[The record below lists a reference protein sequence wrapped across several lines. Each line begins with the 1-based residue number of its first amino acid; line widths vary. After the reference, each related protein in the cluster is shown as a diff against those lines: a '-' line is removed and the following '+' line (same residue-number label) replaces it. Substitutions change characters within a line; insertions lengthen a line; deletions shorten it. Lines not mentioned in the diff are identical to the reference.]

1 MNTRAPLKKQT
12 LDLLVSRGVP
22 VGTILDVG
30 VLNGTPE
37 LKQAFPRV
45 RHILFEPVAEFTA
58 DIERA
63 YRDIDHEIHTVAV
76 SDAVGT
82 VTLQMRTVFD
92 GMKISHSGMTP
103 GGPGDDPM
111 RRVVPTVTL
120 DAFVRDRDPAKPPLS
135 KPYLLKIDIDGH
147 EMKVIH
153 GARDT
158 LRDCSVVI
166 VECPRRQFVE
176 RIAAIQ
182 EAGFELFDLSEPC
195 YYDKAFWQCD
205 AVFLRRD
212 LHATLFEQLTGMVTP
227 GMYEIFCNV

>member
-111 RRVVPTVTL
+111 RCARGRTN
-120 DAFVRDRDPAKPPLS
+120 
-135 KPYLLKIDIDGH
+135 LL
-147 EMKVIH
+147 
-153 GARDT
+153 A
-158 LRDCSVVI
+158 CAS
-166 VECPRRQFVE
+166 
-176 RIAAIQ
+176 A
-182 EAGFELFDLSEPC
+182 
-195 YYDKAFWQCD
+195 
-205 AVFLRRD
+205 
-212 LHATLFEQLTGMVTP
+212 
-227 GMYEIFCNV
+227 